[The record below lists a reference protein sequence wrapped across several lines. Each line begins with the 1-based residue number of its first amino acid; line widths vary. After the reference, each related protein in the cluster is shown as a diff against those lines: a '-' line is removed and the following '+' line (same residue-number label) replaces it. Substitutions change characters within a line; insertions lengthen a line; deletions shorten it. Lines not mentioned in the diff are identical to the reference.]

1 MINLLTGPVVWLSL
15 AVLLIGCAWR
25 MIVVRRAVKKDASAT
40 AYLNRQG
47 SLRSLA
53 HWLVP
58 FAALNMRQRP
68 LITVISFAF
77 HIGLLASPLFL
88 LAHVI
93 LIRRAVGVAI
103 PAWPDAVATVLVWM
117 VVVSGLALAV
127 RRATEPTVRYIS
139 TPRDWLSLVIAVA
152 PFVTGLVARHQL
164 LAPEIAVGLHVVTGC
179 IWIAALPW
187 TRLMHLFNFTFTRAL
202 MGSEYGHRN
211 ARDW

>member
-1 MINLLTGPVVWLSL
+1 MITILTGPLVWLSL
-15 AVLLIGCAWR
+15 AVLLVGGAWR
-25 MIVVRRAVKKDASAT
+25 MITVRRAVKRDASAM
-40 AYLNRQG
+40 AYLNGPG

-68 LITVISFAF
+68 LVTIVSFAF

-93 LIRRAVGVAI
+93 LIRRAVGVQI

-117 VVVSGLALAV
+117 VVVGGLALAI

-139 TPRDWLSLVIAVA
+139 TLRDWLALAIAVS

-164 LAPEIAVGLHVVTGC
+164 LAPELAVGLHVVTGC
-179 IWIAALPW
+179 IWLASLPW